1 MRTGNSRYTAEYAEP
16 EAMAV
21 TENEV
26 LKEKPDEQIAQLCRS
41 VLLELKNRGLL
52 NDAAFVKAEAR
63 LAGKRQ

>member
-1 MRTGNSRYTAEYAEP
+1 M
-16 EAMAV
+16 